1 MHFDTISDVTRYLDS
16 LPSFQVHGAV
26 AAKLGLDRIRS
37 FCALMDHPERNYPA
51 IHIAGTNGKGSVGAM
66 LALVY
71 EKAGYSCALYS
82 SPHLEKVNERIRVNR
97 RMIPDSELLRFCQA
111 YGREAHHMGLSYFEI
126 TTAVAFWWFSEQQ
139 ADIAIIETGLGGRL
153 DATNIIVPEI
163 SVITSIAHDHQNFL
177 GRTLAKIAAE
187 KGGIIKSG
195 RPVVLGNLPQSA
207 RNILEGMAWQS
218 GAAVH
223 NVRELRP
230 RHSMISRQEV
240 TGQQDTVRGKDMVKW
255 QEKVARQKVMNEAGS
270 VYQISEGDGRLT
282 ILSDLAAP
290 VHRWNI
296 AAARLVTRLLDDRF
310 AVPPHI
316 FTSALE
322 RMGESGLLR
331 GRFERLSPKLPWYF
345 DGAHNPE
352 AVRELINNI
361 QRQDWDH
368 LPVMVLSIM
377 KDKAQKKMLEPFS
390 VFRKNY
396 YYRLEMERAA
406 DIVSITP
413 YIANIQNLPPN
424 EDEITEI
431 FNGFTKQVVIFTG
444 SFYFYGVVKRWISR
458 IIKT

>member
-1 MHFDTISDVTRYLDS
+1 MRFDSISDVTRYLHS

-37 FCALMDHPERNYPA
+37 FCDLMGRPERNIPA
-51 IHIAGTNGKGSVGAM
+51 IHIAGTNGKGSVSAM

-71 EKAGYSCALYS
+71 EKAGFRCALYS

-97 RMIPDSELLRFCQA
+97 RMIPDSELLRFFQS
-111 YGREAHHMGLSYFEI
+111 YGGEAHRMGLSYFEI
-126 TTAVAFWWFSEQQ
+126 TTAAAFWWFSEQE
-139 ADIAIIETGLGGRL
+139 ADIAIFETGLGGRL
-153 DATNIIVPEI
+153 DATNVIVPEI

-177 GRTLAKIAAE
+177 GRTLAKIAVE
-187 KGGIIKSG
+187 KGGIIKTG
-195 RPVVLGNLPQSA
+195 RPVVLGNMPPSA
-207 RNILEGMAWQS
+207 RKVLEAMALQS
-218 GAAVH
+218 GAVVH
-223 NVRELRP
+223 DVRDLRP
-230 RHSMISRQEV
+230 RHFMMSRQEKV
-240 TGQQDTVRGKDMVKW
+240 TRQI
-255 QEKVARQKVMNEAGS
+255 VAGEINS
-270 VYQISEGDGRLT
+270 VYRISGEDGRLT
-282 ILSDLAAP
+282 ILSDLTAP

-296 AAARLVTRLLDDRF
+296 AAARLVTRSLENRF
-310 AVPPHI
+310 PVPSHI
-316 FTSALE
+316 FSAAFGNI
-322 RMGESGLLR
+322 GESGLLR

-352 AVRELINNI
+352 AVRELIKNI

-377 KDKAQKKMLEPFS
+377 KDKVQKKMLEPFS

-396 YYRLEMERAA
+396 YYRMEMERAA
-406 DIVSITP
+406 DIASITP

-458 IIKT
+458 IIKA